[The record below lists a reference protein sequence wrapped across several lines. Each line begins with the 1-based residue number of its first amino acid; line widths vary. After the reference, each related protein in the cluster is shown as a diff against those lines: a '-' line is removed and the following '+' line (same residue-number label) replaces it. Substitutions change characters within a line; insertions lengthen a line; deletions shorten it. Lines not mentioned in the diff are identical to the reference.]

1 MINIE
6 QDRRETP
13 RIVVKRPCK
22 VFDPKARKYLAGS
35 TCDMSSGGLLLRL
48 NYPLGLGPGD
58 RIFVGVAQ
66 TRRQMLLR
74 TKDMAE
80 AEIVRSMDVTDRET
94 ILAVRFVDS
103 GMGMLPLTRRAA

>member
-22 VFDPKARKYLAGS
+22 VFDPKARKYLTGA
-35 TCDMSSGGLLLRL
+35 TCDVSTGGLLLRL
-48 NYPLGLGPGD
+48 NHPLGLKPGD

-74 TKDMAE
+74 TRDMAE
-80 AEIVRSMDVTDRET
+80 AQIVRAANMTDRET
-94 ILAVRFVDS
+94 VLAVRFLDS
-103 GMGMLPLTRRAA
+103 GTGMLPLTRRAA